1 MDLLLT
7 DKRAL
12 ITGGSRG
19 IGKTVARTLLQEGAQ
34 VAIASLTTATV
45 EQAVRDLR
53 EETGGIV
60 HGLTVDTRDDASVRA
75 MVDRAAAALG
85 GIDIVVNGAARPG
98 GAPGAGQTLTTVE
111 DAHAIEEFNTKV
123 LGYLRVA
130 RAAAPHM
137 IESGWGRIINI
148 SGTQARNSGSITGA
162 IRNAS
167 VHALTKNLAD
177 ELGPQGINVTTVHP
191 GATRTERTAEFV
203 ARRAAADGISAAEA
217 EKRMYGNSAI
227 GRIVDAQ
234 EVADVIVF
242 LASPRSVA
250 ITGDAIPVGGGQR
263 GPIYY

>member
-1 MDLLLT
+1 MDLQLT
-7 DKRAL
+7 GKRAL
-12 ITGGSRG
+12 ITGGGRG
-19 IGKTVARTLLQEGAQ
+19 IGKTVARTLLQEGAE
-34 VAIASLTTATV
+34 VVIASLTASTI
-45 EQAVRDLR
+45 EQAARELR
-53 EETGGIV
+53 KETDGTI

-75 MVDRAAAALG
+75 MVDQAAASLG

-98 GAPGAGQTLTTVE
+98 GAPGGGQTLAAVE
-111 DAHAIEEFNTKV
+111 EAHAIEEFNTKV

-137 IESGWGRIINI
+137 IAGGWGRIINI

-177 ELGPQGINVTTVHP
+177 ELGAQGINVTTVHP
-191 GATRTERTAEFV
+191 GATRTERTADFV
-203 ARRAAADGISAAEA
+203 ARRALADGISEAEA
-217 EKRMYGNSAI
+217 EQRMYGHSAI

-250 ITGDAIPVGGGQR
+250 ITGDAIVVAGGQR